1 MKKLIIFLFI
11 ILSMLILIGAGGNVE
26 DAAVHKIAR
35 ADWIVVQCGGDSTLF
50 RGSVDTLLMYPDS
63 LNLAMRES
71 LLTKLDSTGIYYHAE
86 IADSAG
92 ALTDSLKVT
101 LTDAK
106 AYTDVRETAITT
118 AYETMVSDSAQAL
131 TDSLKVNLSD
141 SKAYALARIADS
153 LAAVTK
159 LTFLNGLT
167 ITNPDSGVITDATGI
182 KLVGDVR
189 VTGSVTGTSMG
200 LTSHLYLP
208 LENDASTP
216 TLNFGDDADG
226 IYSSADGKVN
236 IATNGALR
244 AEFSDTGLEFT
255 DQGSSVNSLKIAMVA
270 DNTGTKQTGEM
281 NVNYGVNPYIRMS
294 PPNSAGTAT
303 PTMDMRSDLISW
315 FNGED
320 GIDYYFNFNGYDND
334 GTITYMEDEDRFDFD
349 NDISAGGDI
358 TATDYIV
365 GSTSLFTTI
374 SDSTQFALDSA
385 KAYTDVREVA
395 ITTAYG
401 TMISDSTQA
410 LTDSLKVTLTDAKA
424 YTDVRE
430 TAINLAM
437 IDSAKAVWD
446 DSTHATEIVFPNAL
460 SIRMSSVSVT
470 NPSSS
475 SIAINATTAT
485 ITADS
490 TRIQNV
496 LNFDSLKNA
505 SGFKLYNSH
514 ADTAMFTETAFKFQG
529 NQLVNGTFAILNG
542 TATTFTQLVNR
553 LTISGDSLSLR
564 ITTNINPWRATSPQ
578 SSTFLGINA
587 GKSEASGAD
596 NIVIG
601 NNAGNNLIGGSQNVL
616 IGTAVANN
624 TNAGD
629 GTIVGFQAGLNNT
642 AYYSTFYGMQA
653 GYTNTTGGVN
663 SYFGYQ
669 AAKYSTGSR
678 NSIFGYQAGQRTTG
692 YGNSIFGAYAGTQGS
707 SSYAGNLNTLMGD
720 SSGVNLQ
727 VSNRNVFLGAY
738 SGSLVQTGNRNL
750 IFGDYK
756 GGTSPDSMAYIDN
769 TGKDSTGVAFTLN
782 MTAGVANRGLTIDGK
797 TISNGSYN
805 YGGNN
810 ASGNDT
816 YAVTITG
823 ITAYR
828 AGLMITFR
836 PVTANTDGCT
846 LNVNAIGAVAI
857 VDQAG
862 AALVTNRLVAT
873 SVTMVIYDGT
883 NFVLMN
889 P

>member
-320 GIDYYFNFNGYDND
+320 GIDYYVISNGYDND

-496 LNFDSLKNA
+496 GKIDILKTDEIVITKSSTTTPTIQFENRNVNVASYVNLEALGGYGDLGWDGSSSLGKVRFVKDNIWTTSSTTHNSHISFVTKNA
-505 SGFKLYNSH
+505 GVEVESTIISKEGKL
-514 ADTAMFTETAFKFQG
+514 
-529 NQLVNGTFAILNG
+529 
-542 TATTFTQLVNR
+542 
-553 LTISGDSLSLR
+553 
-564 ITTNINPWRATSPQ
+564 
-578 SSTFLGINA
+578 
-587 GKSEASGAD
+587 EASFAHMTVD
-596 NIVIG
+596 
-601 NNAGNNLIGGSQNVL
+601 S
-616 IGTAVANN
+616 VATNYLKSAFGKIE
-624 TNAGD
+624 TNATHYIGMGEVYG
-629 GTIVGFQAGLNNT
+629 GTGFEICD
-642 AYYSTFYGMQA
+642 
-653 GYTNTTGGVN
+653 VD
-663 SYFGYQ
+663 
-669 AAKYSTGSR
+669 
-678 NSIFGYQAGQRTTG
+678 
-692 YGNSIFGAYAGTQGS
+692 GNSGIEFWGQGS
-707 SSYAGNLNTLMGD
+707 SDYN
-720 SSGVNLQ
+720 
-727 VSNRNVFLGAY
+727 FP
-738 SGSLVQTGNRNL
+738 SLL
-750 IFGDYK
+750 I
-756 GGTSPDSMAYIDN
+756 
-769 TGKDSTGVAFTLN
+769 
-782 MTAGVANRGLTIDGK
+782 
-797 TISNGSYN
+797 
-805 YGGNN
+805 
-810 ASGNDT
+810 
-816 YAVTITG
+816 
-823 ITAYR
+823 
-828 AGLMITFR
+828 
-836 PVTANTDGCT
+836 
-846 LNVNAIGAVAI
+846 I
-857 VDQAG
+857 V
-862 AALVTNRLVAT
+862 
-873 SVTMVIYDGT
+873 
-883 NFVLMN
+883 
-889 P
+889 